1 MEELLISV
9 NGDANVYFLSTFSLC
24 LRRNLFGSV
33 DLCAP
38 DCKVQKKKNEIS
50 VLLNFASSSFV
61 EAVCWKDLQF
71 NTTAPHITNS
81 RLHKDGSIPLI
92 LKEVRCSNYCES
104 VNFSSH
110 ERGQSLTKKSKYFF
124 LFSRQKKKKS
134 SKQWCLLLH
143 IYDHV
148 SLHTHHRTC
157 EWGSSKVGKKTEQ
170 WGEIINIKIDLK
182 NCLSWVATIDWVH
195 TLTQISREG

>member
-71 NTTAPHITNS
+71 NTTASHITNS

-124 LFSRQKKKKS
+124 FFLAKKKKKAQNS
-134 SKQWCLLLH
+134 DACFCIFMTMCPCIHTTEPVNEAQAKWEKRQNNEEKLL
-143 IYDHV
+143 I
-148 SLHTHHRTC
+148 
-157 EWGSSKVGKKTEQ
+157 
-170 WGEIINIKIDLK
+170 
-182 NCLSWVATIDWVH
+182 
-195 TLTQISREG
+195 